1 MALIVDPDLL
11 AQGVEVTLNTG
22 TRTITLNLAGD
33 LSEDGITGLAL
44 YSFLKEEWKTD
55 ATLIPFPFPMVAITP
70 EQFEFVEGWK
80 PAADATRKL
89 IRTAGWREI
98 NASDVLNREYM
109 GVVSLGNIDFTSK
122 TVGDKAYY
130 AFASDATRTE
140 FTYAGPVDEAV
151 QTYGDASNGNFDKRS
166 EVFTVY
172 IRQQGKTYDSTTT
185 TEIGVSTLT
194 YITYRFPL
202 AEGTDLNI
210 GETDGNIATLSP
222 YTQINVKYFDQ
233 AFSRDVDTATDR
245 NFGIVIDVGTHSGV
259 DGSTTA
265 AGNTL
270 TTAEGAITGANYTG
284 GTLVIHEGANAG
296 TYTISGTPSATV
308 VTITGTFPST
318 LSNQSFTLQRAT
330 PVTATKFEIYEK
342 VQYLL
347 RQNSDIDTTDQS
359 VNGYL
364 ADGLLN
370 FVGSNLQAGSFIP
383 ENPNGGGSGVL
394 IEGFDANDTNDL
406 TFYDNLGL
414 PRTYPYVAAGTISF
428 NSNLVTGADA
438 KYWMYFDRTDLT
450 SVVDAVFGSSSGATT
465 TITSAGNNLPVIATG
480 AYFRVG
486 DHSVAG
492 NNGIYVATGTPTAG
506 SLPCTKYFGVDPTDS
521 ASELITVAEN
531 PVESPDAL
539 IVNDNGGAPITGTI
553 GAASVPFDF
562 DYDNNVQGGRQ
573 SGTDAPIV
581 LKAIGL
587 TTGQYVETTGT
598 ILRATGQSFSLVAA
612 LERNY
617 SNPV

>member
-1 MALIVDPDLL
+1 MALIIDPDVL
-11 AQGVEVTLNTG
+11 AQGVEVTISTG
-22 TRTITLNLAGD
+22 ARTITLNLAGD
-33 LSEDGITGLAL
+33 LSADGITGLAL

-70 EQFEFVEGWK
+70 EQFEFVAGWK
-80 PAADATRKL
+80 PANDATRKL

-98 NASDVLNREYM
+98 SAASVLNREYM
-109 GVVSLGNIDFTSK
+109 GVVSLGNIDATSK

-130 AFASDATRTE
+130 AFASDVSRTE

-166 EVFTVY
+166 QVFTVY
-172 IRQQGKTYDSTTT
+172 IRQQGKTFDSTTS

-202 AEGTDLNI
+202 QEGTDLNI
-210 GETDGNIATLSP
+210 SETDGNISTISP
-222 YTQINVKYFDQ
+222 YTQIFVRYFDQ

-265 AGNTL
+265 TGNTL

-284 GTLVIHEGANAG
+284 GTLKIHEGANAG
-296 TYTISGTPSATV
+296 TYTISGTPAAGT

-318 LSNQSFTLQRAT
+318 LSNQSFTLYRAT
-330 PVTATKFEIYEK
+330 PVVASKFEIYEK
-342 VQYLL
+342 IQYLL
-347 RQNSDIDTTDQS
+347 RQNTDIDTTDQT

-364 ADGLLN
+364 ADQLLN

-383 ENPNGGGSGVL
+383 ENPNGGGSGVI

-406 TFYDNLGL
+406 TFYDNVPL
-414 PRTYPYVAAGTISF
+414 PRTYPYVAAGSISF
-428 NSNLVTGADA
+428 NSNLVSGADA
-438 KYWMYFDRTDLT
+438 EYWMYFDRTAT
-450 SVVDAVFGSSSGATT
+450 KAVSDGVFASSSGANTV
-465 TITSAGNNLPVIATG
+465 ITSAGSNLPVYTAG
-480 AYFRVG
+480 DYFRVS
-486 DHSVAG
+486 DHSVPG
-492 NNGIYVATGTPTAG
+492 NNGIYVATGTPTAAN
-506 SLPCTKYFGVDPTDS
+506 LPCTKYFGSNPTDS
-521 ASELITVAEN
+521 ASEPIVVDSD
-531 PVESPDAL
+531 PIDSPDAL
-539 IVNDNGGAPITGTI
+539 VVNNNAGSPIEGVIGGA
-553 GAASVPFDF
+553 SVAFDF
-562 DYDNNVQGGRQ
+562 DYDNNVQGGRTA
-573 SGTDAPIV
+573 GTDAPIV

>member
-11 AQGVEVTLNTG
+11 AQGVEVTITPG
-22 TRTITLNLAGD
+22 SRTITLNLAGD
-33 LSEDGITGLAL
+33 LSADGITGLCL

-55 ATLIPFPFPMVAITP
+55 AALIPYPFPMVAITP
-70 EQFEFVEGWK
+70 EQFEFVDGWK
-80 PAADATRKL
+80 PANDSTRKL

-98 NASDVLNREYM
+98 SDAAVLNREYM
-109 GVVSLGNIDFTSK
+109 GVVTLGNIDATSK

-130 AFASDATRTE
+130 AFASDTSRTE

-166 EVFTVY
+166 QVFKVY
-172 IRQQGKTYDSTTT
+172 IRQQGKTYDSTTST
-185 TEIGVSTLT
+185 DIGVSTLT

-202 AEGTDLNI
+202 QEGTDLNI
-210 GETDGNIATLSP
+210 SESDVNIAANTP

-245 NFGIVIDVGTHSGV
+245 NFGIVVDVGTHSGV

-270 TTAEGAITGANYTG
+270 TTTEAGITGANYTG
-284 GTLVIHEGANAG
+284 GTLTILEGANAG
-296 TYTISGTPSATV
+296 VYTISGTPTSNT
-308 VTITGTFPST
+308 VTITGTFANT

-330 PVTATKFEIYEK
+330 PVTATKFQIYEK

-347 RQNSDIDTTDQS
+347 RQNSDIDATDQT

-364 ADGLLN
+364 ADQLLN

-383 ENPNGGGSGVL
+383 TNPNGGGSGVL
-394 IEGFDANDTNDL
+394 IQGFDANDTNDL
-406 TFYDNLGL
+406 TFYDNLGIA
-414 PRTYPYVAAGTISF
+414 RTYPYVAAGTISF

-438 KYWMYFDRTDLT
+438 KYWMYFEYTRSTAV
-450 SVVDAVFGSSSGATT
+450 SDAVFGSSSGANT
-465 TITSAGNNLPVIATG
+465 TITSAGSNLPVLSAG
-480 AYFRVG
+480 EYFRVD

-492 NNGIYVATGTPTAG
+492 NNGIYVATGTPSAA
-506 SLPCTKYFGVDPTDS
+506 SLPCTKYFGTNPIDS
-521 ASELITVAEN
+521 AAEAIFVREN

-539 IVNDNGGAPITGTI
+539 IVNNNSAAPITGTI

-562 DYDNNVQGGRQ
+562 DYDNNVQGGRTAA
-573 SGTDAPIV
+573 TDAPIV

-598 ILRATGQSFSLVAA
+598 ILRAVGQSFSLVAA

>member
-1 MALIVDPDLL
+1 MALIIDPDLL
-11 AQGVEVTLNTG
+11 AQGVEVTIATG
-22 TRTITLNLAGD
+22 ARTIDLNLAGD
-33 LSEDGITGLAL
+33 LSEDGVTGLAL
-44 YSFLKEEWKTD
+44 YSFLKEEWKAD

-80 PAADATRKL
+80 PADDAARKL

-98 NASDVLNREYM
+98 SDAAVLNREYI

-130 AFASDATRTE
+130 AFATDTTRTE

-151 QTYGDASNGNFDKRS
+151 QTYGDASNGNFDKRTD
-166 EVFTVY
+166 VFTVY
-172 IRQQGKTYDSTTT
+172 IRQQGKTFDSTTT
-185 TEIGVSTLT
+185 TEIGVSALT

-202 AEGTDLNI
+202 SEGTDLNI
-210 GETDGNIATLSP
+210 TENDTNIGANSP
-222 YTQINVKYFDQ
+222 YTQILVKYFDQ

-259 DGSTTA
+259 DGDTTA
-265 AGNTL
+265 AGSTL
-270 TTAEGAITGANYTG
+270 TTTEGAITGANYTG
-284 GTLVIHEGANAG
+284 GTLIIHEGANAG

-308 VTITGTFPST
+308 VTITGTFAST
-318 LSNQSFTLQRAT
+318 LTNQSFTLYRAT
-330 PVTATKFEIYEK
+330 PVVATKFEIYEK
-342 VQYLL
+342 IQYLL
-347 RQNSDIDTTDQS
+347 RQNVDIDSTDQS

-364 ADGLLN
+364 ADELLR
-370 FVGSNLQAGSFIP
+370 FVGSNLQAGATTP
-383 ENPNGGGSGVL
+383 ANPNGGGSGVI

-406 TFYDNLGL
+406 TFYDNVPL
-414 PRTYPYVAAGTISF
+414 PRTYPYVAAGSITF
-428 NSNLVTGADA
+428 NANLVSGADA
-438 KYWMYFDRTDLT
+438 EYWMYFDRTAT
-450 SVVDAVFGSSSGATT
+450 KSVADGVFASSSGANTV
-465 TITSAGNNLPVIATG
+465 ITSAGSNLPVYTAG
-480 AYFRVG
+480 DYFRVV

-506 SLPCTKYFGVDPTDS
+506 NLPCTKYFGTNPID
-521 ASELITVAEN
+521 AVAEAMTVDSN
-531 PVESPDAL
+531 PIDSPDAL
-539 IVNDNGGAPITGTI
+539 IVNNNAGSPIEGVIGGS
-553 GAASVPFDF
+553 SVAFDF
-562 DYDNNVQGGRQ
+562 DYDNNVQGGRTA
-573 SGTDAPIV
+573 GTDAPIV

-587 TTGQYVETTGT
+587 TTGQYVETTGS

>member
-1 MALIVDPDLL
+1 MPLIVDPDLL
-11 AQGVEVTLNTG
+11 AQGVEVTISTG
-22 TRTITLNLAGD
+22 ARTITLNLAGD
-33 LSEDGITGLAL
+33 LSADGITGLAL
-44 YSFLKEEWKTD
+44 YSFLKEEWKSD
-55 ATLIPFPFPMVAITP
+55 AALIPFPFPMVAITP

-80 PAADATRKL
+80 PNNDATRKL

-98 NASDVLNREYM
+98 SDAAVLNREYM
-109 GVVSLGNIDFTSK
+109 GVVSLGNIDATSK

-130 AFASDATRTE
+130 AFASDTARTE

-166 EVFTVY
+166 QVFTVY

-202 AEGTDLNI
+202 SEGTDLNI
-210 GETDGNIATLSP
+210 GESDVNIAANSP
-222 YTQINVKYFDQ
+222 YTQIVAKYFDQ

-265 AGNTL
+265 SGNTL
-270 TTAEGAITGANYTG
+270 TTTEAGITGANYTG
-284 GTLVIHEGANAG
+284 GTLTIYEGANAG
-296 TYTISGTPSATV
+296 TYTISGTPTSNT
-308 VTITGTFPST
+308 VTITTTFPNT
-318 LSNQSFTLQRAT
+318 ASNQSFTLQRAT

-347 RQNSDIDTTDQS
+347 RQNVDIDTTDQT

-364 ADGLLN
+364 ADELLR
-370 FVGSNLQAGSFIP
+370 FVGSNLQAGAGIP
-383 ENPNGGGSGVL
+383 DNPNGGGSGVL
-394 IEGFDANDTNDL
+394 IQGFDANDTNDL
-406 TFYDNLGL
+406 TFYDNLGQ

-438 KYWMYFDRTDLT
+438 KYWMYFDRTAT
-450 SVVDAVFGSSSGATT
+450 KAVTDGAFASASGASV
-465 TITSAGNNLPVIATG
+465 TITSALNLLPLYTAG
-480 AYFRVG
+480 EYFRVS
-486 DHSVAG
+486 DHSVAA
-492 NNGIYVATGTPTAG
+492 NNGIYVATGTPTVG
-506 SLPCTKYFGVDPTDS
+506 SLPCTKYFGSNPTNS
-521 ASELITVAEN
+521 AAEAITVDSD

-539 IVNDNGGAPITGTI
+539 IVNNNSGSPITGTI

-562 DYDNNVQGGRQ
+562 DYDNNVQGGRVAG
-573 SGTDAPIV
+573 SDAPIV

>member
-1 MALIVDPDLL
+1 MALVVDPDLL

-22 TRTITLNLAGD
+22 SRTITLNLAGD
-33 LSEDGITGLAL
+33 LSEDGVTGLCL
-44 YSFLKEEWKTD
+44 YSFLKEEWKAD
-55 ATLIPFPFPMVAITP
+55 AALIPVPFPMVAITP
-70 EQFEFVEGWK
+70 EQFEFVDGWK
-80 PAADATRKL
+80 PANDATRKL

-98 NASDVLNREYM
+98 DASAVLNREYM

-130 AFASDATRTE
+130 AFATDSARTE

-166 EVFTVY
+166 QVFTVY

-202 AEGTDLNI
+202 SEGTDLNI
-210 GETDGNIATLSP
+210 SESDGNIAVNSP

-270 TTAEGAITGANYTG
+270 TTAEAGITGANYTG
-284 GTLVIHEGANAG
+284 GTLVIHEGTNAG
-296 TYTISGTPSATV
+296 TYTISGTPTSNT
-308 VTITGTFPST
+308 VTITGTFANT
-318 LSNQSFTLQRAT
+318 VTNQSFTLYRAT
-330 PVTATKFEIYEK
+330 PVVASKFEIYEK
-342 VQYLL
+342 IQYLL
-347 RQNSDIDTTDQS
+347 RQNSDIDATDQT

-364 ADGLLN
+364 ADELLR
-370 FVGSNLQAGSFIP
+370 FVGSNLQAGAAIP
-383 ENPNGGGSGVL
+383 ANPNGGGSGVI

-406 TFYDNLGL
+406 TFYDNVPL
-414 PRTYPYVAAGTISF
+414 PRTYPYVAAGSISF
-428 NSNLVTGADA
+428 NANLVSGADA
-438 KYWMYFDRTDLT
+438 EYWMYFDYTAST
-450 SVVDAVFGSSSGATT
+450 SVSDAAFTSSSGANT
-465 TITSAGNNLPVIATG
+465 TITSAGSNLPVITNG
-480 AYFRVG
+480 QYFRID
-486 DHSVAG
+486 DHSVPG
-492 NNGIYVATGTPTAG
+492 NNGIYVATGTPTAAN
-506 SLPCTKYFGVDPTDS
+506 LPCTKYFGANPTDS
-521 ASELITVAEN
+521 AAEALFVREN

-539 IVNDNGGAPITGTI
+539 IVNNNSGSPIEGVIGGA
-553 GAASVPFDF
+553 SVAFDF
-562 DYDNNVQGGRQ
+562 DYDNNVQGGRTAA
-573 SGTDAPIV
+573 TDAPIV

-598 ILRATGQSFSLVAA
+598 ILRAVGQSFSLVAA